1 MKVIILA
8 EHFDPLI
15 GGATHLTKKIVAGIA
30 QQEHEVTLIVPNSG
44 TTQLEKDNSTYPYQL
59 VKIGIEVEIGDRKRF
74 VRGRRKK
81 FALDV
86 DAYLKALPEAE
97 RPDVLV
103 VMTGLYLLRH
113 VDLAYFRKQG
123 IKVLANHL
131 NIPPQE
137 AGLSWEGDSFL
148 RRFKDQFRLKLIG
161 WINARRVAHH
171 EADAYSVISEHTKN
185 LLQSIIGKREVKVI
199 PLGCE
204 FTGFL
209 PQEPGTGFQKPIR
222 ILTAGGINPS
232 KNQHII
238 PEIAAKLVEE
248 GIDFVWH
255 IIGPIRNQAYADYFL
270 AEIDRYALGERI
282 VFVPGMPKD
291 ELMGYYEQTDI
302 YIQTSLEEGFCMTAL
317 DAILYGLPLI
327 GSVAGAI
334 PAFIEEGRGILVEN
348 KAPAYVEAIRKVIAQ
363 PSDYGLGPDKIPKI
377 VEKYSWEANAQAYI
391 DIFEQ
396 LSASHASTSTLE
408 TAQ

>member
-1 MKVIILA
+1 MKITILA

-15 GGATHLTKKIVAGIA
+15 GGATHLTKEIVAGIA
-30 QQEHEVTLIVPNSG
+30 QKEHAVTLIVPNSG
-44 TTQLEKDNSTYPYQL
+44 TTELEKDDTTYPYQL

-74 VRGRRKK
+74 VRGRRKQ

-86 DAYLKALPEAE
+86 DAYLKALPE

-103 VMTGLYLLRH
+103 VMTGLYLLRY

-123 IKVLANHL
+123 IKVVANHL

-137 AGLSWEGDSFL
+137 AGLSWEGDSFTT
-148 RRFKDQFRLKLIG
+148 RTKDQLRLKLIG

-171 EADAYSVISEHTKN
+171 EADAYTVISDHTKN
-185 LLQSIIGKREVKVI
+185 LLQSIIGKREVTVI

-209 PQEPGTGFQKPIR
+209 PKEPGVALGKPIR

-238 PEIAAKLVEE
+238 PEIAAKLMAE
-248 GIDFVWH
+248 GVDFVWH
-255 IIGPIRNQAYADYFL
+255 IIGPIRNQRYADYFL
-270 AEIDRYALGERI
+270 AEIERHALGERI
-282 VFVPGMPKD
+282 VFVAGMPKA
-291 ELMGYYEQTDI
+291 ELMSYYEETDI

-334 PAFIEEGRGILVEN
+334 PEFIEDGRGIFVEN
-348 KAPAYVEAIRKVIAQ
+348 KAPAYLAAIRKIIAN
-363 PSDYGLGPDKIPKI
+363 PGDYGLGPDKIPAI
-377 VEKYSWEANAQAYI
+377 VKKYSWEGNAQAYI

-396 LSASHASTSTLE
+396 LSASHASSSKLE
-408 TAQ
+408 TAR